1 MKIKVLGQYAVF
13 QGRKFGFECHND
25 GYWLISDDP
34 NDVHLG
40 FVPASG
46 VENRFVMKGIDLNQL
61 SFLFEKVTYAYYDGR
76 KFQASRITDDAI
88 LLNFS
93 SQDLLNKYTHQNIDV
108 IAYDRN
114 DYYMYVPIKFIT
126 RIEQEWITYTPP
138 IRPRTE

>member
-1 MKIKVLGQYAVF
+1 MKIKVLGQYAIF
-13 QGRKFGFECHND
+13 QGREFGFECHND

-61 SFLFEKVTYAYYDGR
+61 SFLFEKVTYAYYDGC

-126 RIEQEWITYTPP
+126 RIEQEWIPYTPP